1 MEDKNTHILHDDENI
16 GAVQIADDVVTMI
29 AALAAKEVEGVA
41 AMSGNVPGEIISRVS
56 GKNLTKGVKVEIVN
70 KNVKVNLYVTVE
82 YGYNIPAIS
91 QQIQGKVKSAI
102 ENMTGLQV
110 TDVNIRI
117 AGVSMP
123 RSK

>member
-1 MEDKNTHILHDDENI
+1 MEDKNTHVLQNDESI

-41 AMSGNVPGEIISRVS
+41 TMSGNVPGEIISRVS
-56 GKNLTKGVKVEIVN
+56 GKNLTKGVKVDILE
-70 KNVKVNLYVTVE
+70 KNVKVNLYLMVE

-91 QQIQGKVKSAI
+91 QQVQSKVKTAI

-123 RSK
+123 KSK